1 VSQYAVVGN
10 PVKHSKSPQIH
21 RLFARQTEQDLQYTA
36 VEIQEEDFECF
47 VRDFFSEGGAGLNVT
62 VPYKEK
68 AYELAEHCSERAGL
82 AKAVNTL
89 FLDDEGHLCGENTDG
104 LGLVRDITKNHKVD
118 IAGKRILIL
127 GAGGAVRGVLATLV
141 FELPASITLMNR
153 TMSRAEQLQ
162 EDFKKHLDLQLQ
174 TFDQPETESFD
185 LIINGTS
192 ASLAGELPPL
202 DANLI
207 AEGTCCYDL
216 MYGEQDT
223 PFLTWSHQCG
233 ARLALDGMG
242 MLVEQAAE
250 SFAIWRGVRPE
261 TSSVISL
268 LKK

>member
-36 VEIQEEDFECF
+36 VEIQEADFEF
-47 VRDFFSEGGAGLNVT
+47 FIKDFFSEGGAGLNVT

-68 AYELAEHCSERAGL
+68 AYKLADHYSDRAGL

-89 FLDDEGHLCGENTDG
+89 FLDDAGQLCGENTDG
-104 LGLVRDITKNHKVD
+104 LGLVRDITINHQLD
-118 IAGKRILIL
+118 IAGKRILML
-127 GAGGAVRGVLATLV
+127 GAGGAVRGVLASLV
-141 FELPASITLMNR
+141 FEHPGSITIMNR
-153 TMSRAEQLQ
+153 TLSRAQQLQ
-162 EDFKKHLDLQLQ
+162 EDFGKLLHLQLQ
-174 TFDQPETESFD
+174 TFDQPMTERFD

-207 AEGTCCYDL
+207 AEGCCCYDM

-223 PFLTWSHQCG
+223 PFLTWSKQCG
-233 ARLALDGMG
+233 ASLALDGMG

-250 SFAIWRGVRPE
+250 SFAIWRGIRPE
-261 TSSVISL
+261 TSAVISL